1 MDLPVYKCFIDANLE
16 SALQVEY
23 VSLVGKPAIEKNF
36 MAFNEARLK
45 FAVDNERRIISGPAM
60 LADMLIYR
68 TDPVLGEFYTVFD
81 KETILS
87 IVQKFFKKGYNS
99 NFNIMHDPEQ
109 KTPGVTIFESF
120 ITDKD
125 RGILPMKGY
134 EDVADG
140 SWFLSAYVDDDA
152 AWQMA
157 KTGELRGFSVEGL
170 FKQLPI
176 KQTAV
181 QQLAAIEERVAGNK
195 LLQIEAATKITDPDK
210 AMQEIERILGMA
222 GNS

>member
-134 EDVADG
+134 EDAADG
-140 SWFLSAYVDDDA
+140 SWFMSAKVDDENV
-152 AWQMA
+152 WQKV
-157 KTGELRGFSVEGL
+157 KTGEVKGFSVEGL
-170 FKQLPI
+170 FKQVPI
-176 KQTAV
+176 KATAV
-181 QQLAAIEERVAGNK
+181 QQLAAIEEMVAAGK
-195 LLQIEAATKITDPDK
+195 LERITAAANNEDPEKAMKDIEA
-210 AMQEIERILGMA
+210 ILGM
-222 GNS
+222 S